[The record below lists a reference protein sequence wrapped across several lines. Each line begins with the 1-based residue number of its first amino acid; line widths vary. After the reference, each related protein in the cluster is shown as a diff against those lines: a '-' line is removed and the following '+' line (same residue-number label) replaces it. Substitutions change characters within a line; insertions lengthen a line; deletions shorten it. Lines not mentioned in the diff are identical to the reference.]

1 VSLKTDLLELAR
13 SPREV
18 WVIYALNVFDS
29 IGFFAV
35 YNVLSVYLS
44 EDLKFGDV
52 SGGSLAGTWLTVV
65 AVMVF
70 VAGIVADSLG
80 TRRALML
87 AFTSALVGRLAM
99 TFSTERSIAITGLF
113 LAAWGTSSGLPTMTA
128 ALRRYTKPASTPFA
142 FSLFYVALNA
152 GALIAPLTVASFRGR
167 IGKAGIDLPLVG
179 HATSSQ
185 AIFAVASCVTMV
197 GLLVTFFLVRS
208 SVPGETPQ
216 RAARPWTI
224 LGELAKERAFWR
236 FMLFV
241 SLLVTV
247 RLSFQHAHLT
257 WPKYT
262 LRELAPDFPFARW
275 WSINPAMIIVLTPL
289 ATMLTRK
296 RSPFWT
302 IVIGGSISS
311 LAILPMALSSSLGA
325 SVAYVVLL
333 SLGETLWSPRLYEY
347 TTVIAPQ
354 GREGSYMGLSQVPYF
369 FAKPVAGFMSGVL
382 LARYC
387 PQHGERNSKMMWLIV
402 GAATIAGPIL
412 IVLLRRVIEGRESEA
427 KLAPAPA
434 A

>member
-1 VSLKTDLLELAR
+1 MGLKQDLEELGR

-18 WVIYALNVFDS
+18 WVVYVLQLIDS

-35 YNVLSVYLS
+35 YNVLSVYLA

-70 VAGIVADSLG
+70 VAGVVADSLG
-80 TRRALML
+80 TRRALLL
-87 AFTSALVGRLAM
+87 AFASALIGRLAM
-99 TFSTERSIAITGLF
+99 TFSTSRPIAIAGLF
-113 LAAWGTSSGLPTMTA
+113 IAAWGTASSMPTMTG
-128 ALRRYTKPASTPFA
+128 ALRRWTKPASTPFA
-142 FSLFYVALNA
+142 FSLFYVAMNG
-152 GALIAPLTVASFRGR
+152 GALIAPLTVASFRQT

-185 AIFAVASCVTMV
+185 AIFAVASSATVL
-197 GLLVTFFLVRS
+197 GLILTLATVRTK
-208 SVPGETPQ
+208 VPDEIPQ

-224 LGELAKERAFWR
+224 LGELVRERAFWR

-275 WSINPAMIIVLTPL
+275 WAINPAMIIVLTPL
-289 ATMLTRK
+289 ATILTRK

-302 IVIGGSISS
+302 IVIGSTISS
-311 LAILPMALSSSLGA
+311 LAVMPMAISSTLA
-325 SVAYVVLL
+325 TSVAYVVLL

-347 TTVIAPQ
+347 TTVIAPK
-354 GREGSYMGLSQVPYF
+354 GREGSYMGLSQIPYSR
-369 FAKPVAGFMSGVL
+369 AS
-382 LARYC
+382 
-387 PQHGERNSKMMWLIV
+387 
-402 GAATIAGPIL
+402 
-412 IVLLRRVIEGRESEA
+412 
-427 KLAPAPA
+427 
-434 A
+434 